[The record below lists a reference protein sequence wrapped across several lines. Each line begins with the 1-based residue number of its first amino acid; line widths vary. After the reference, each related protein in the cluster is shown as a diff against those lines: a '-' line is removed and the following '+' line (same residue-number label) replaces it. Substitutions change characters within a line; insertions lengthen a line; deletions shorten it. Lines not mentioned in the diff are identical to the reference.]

1 VIPVERHPD
10 GYVIGGLFF
19 PHQVLKRTWDNGH
32 GMVCVTEA
40 LAPGNCLCPVHEHR
54 PCSTSGRPG
63 EVHDDDCVHS

>member
-40 LAPGNCLCPVHEHR
+40 LAPGELPV
-54 PCSTSGRPG
+54 PG
-63 EVHDDDCVHS
+63 P